1 MKKLALKIG
10 GSLLYNDDLRLNELF
25 LSKFKEWYEK
35 YSKGFEKLAIAVGGG
50 KLSRQVG
57 NNLKGIVVGNDLH
70 GVAMQIT
77 QVNAE
82 IVKGYL
88 KDGEI
93 YIPQTLRE
101 AILELDRPENVRL
114 ISGGLKEGWSTDMDA
129 AAFADA
135 IGVNKVYKLSNVE
148 GVYTSDPRKDKNAKL
163 IEDISWD
170 EFFEK
175 FNISTNDTHQPNVNT
190 PISVET
196 AIFCR
201 KKEITFYVAGG
212 KNIYEIDK
220 LEKVFESGTKIHP

>member
-1 MKKLALKIG
+1 MKRLVLKIG

-25 LSKFKEWYEK
+25 LSKFKDWYDK
-35 YSKGFEKLAIAVGGG
+35 YSKGFDKLAIAVGGG

-57 NNLKGIVVGNDLH
+57 SNLRGLVAGNNLH

-88 KDGEI
+88 KDEGI
-93 YIPQTLRE
+93 YIPQTLKE
-101 AILELDRPENVRL
+101 ALIELERPSNVRL

-129 AAFADA
+129 AVFADG
-135 IGVNKVYKLSNVE
+135 IGVKRVYKLSNVE
-148 GVYTSDPRKDKNAKL
+148 GVYTSDPRKDNNATL
-163 IEDISWD
+163 IEDITWYD
-170 EFFEK
+170 FFEK
-175 FNISTNDTHQPNVNT
+175 FNISVNDTHMPNVNT
-190 PISVET
+190 PVSVET

-212 KNIYEIDK
+212 KNIYEIDM
-220 LEKVFESGTKIHP
+220 LEKVFESGTRIHP